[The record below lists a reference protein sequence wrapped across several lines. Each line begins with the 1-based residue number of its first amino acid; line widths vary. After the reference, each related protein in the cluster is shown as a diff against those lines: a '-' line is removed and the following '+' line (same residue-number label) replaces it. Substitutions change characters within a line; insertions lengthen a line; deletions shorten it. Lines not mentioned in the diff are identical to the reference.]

1 MATSR
6 KPEPLLHDIILEVKR
21 RTIRIE
27 LPRTSSYTRIDIA
40 EALSKC
46 CILENIEALG
56 TVKYNNIW
64 ELTMKTSQAADRL
77 MQHGTITV
85 KDVAGRMSSMDA
97 TRLKLRIHWA
107 PHWLPSRAVEAV
119 LKREL
124 PGGAVLEGQGVEKS
138 TIKGLGHVATLVRF
152 AIVRYAGNP
161 ADLPH
166 LLKIQVER
174 EEMELLVTVQGRKPV
189 CLRCRHVG
197 HIRSHCDTPY
207 CVGCR
212 GYGHEKETCR
222 NHFAAALAGNQ
233 ERGAPQVPDDVEMET
248 AAETVQE
255 ATPPPPPA
263 AIPVAS
269 SEAKQVQP
277 DDGAAMAPVAPASVQ
292 PDDGATLDKGHQE
305 LFVLDGS
312 LDTNSQEW
320 QEVPPK
326 KKLKTPAE
334 AKHCT

>member
-124 PGGAVLEGQGVEKS
+124 PRGAVLEGQGVEKS
-138 TIKGLGHVATLVRF
+138 TIKGLNHVATLVRF
-152 AIVRYAGNP
+152 TIVRYAGNP

-174 EEMELLVTVQGRKPV
+174 EEMELLVTVQRRKPN
-189 CLRCRHVG
+189 LAQ
-197 HIRSHCDTPY
+197 TPVSQSSPDDKPSD
-207 CVGCR
+207 CWISNDHALPPKPGPDMVPLCR
-212 GYGHEKETCR
+212 GTYLLW
-222 NHFAAALAGNQ
+222 N
-233 ERGAPQVPDDVEMET
+233 
-248 AAETVQE
+248 
-255 ATPPPPPA
+255 
-263 AIPVAS
+263 I
-269 SEAKQVQP
+269 
-277 DDGAAMAPVAPASVQ
+277 
-292 PDDGATLDKGHQE
+292 TLITIWYHHRLRSKR
-305 LFVLDGS
+305 
-312 LDTNSQEW
+312 
-320 QEVPPK
+320 
-326 KKLKTPAE
+326 
-334 AKHCT
+334 